1 MQHNTIKTRALGRPS
16 TCIPRTRPPIPRR
29 GAFPFGRPDLAQN
42 VDQNWYYHASE
53 EINASE
59 KSK

>member
-1 MQHNTIKTRALGRPS
+1 MYPPNPS
-16 TCIPRTRPPIPRR
+16 PRPPIPRR
-29 GAFPFGRPDLAQN
+29 GAFPFGRPDLTQN

-53 EINASE
+53 EMNASE